1 MGKRKIIAD
10 NLKAAM
16 KQKQADKVSALRLLV
31 AEMEIAQIA
40 KKEDLNDNDVIKI
53 LTKEAKKRTES
64 YQIYKKAGRIDL
76 ADKEKYQL
84 QIIEQYLPQQM
95 GEDEVRKIIKEMK
108 ELESVK
114 DNFGEAMKLVMAK
127 LKGKAD
133 GAMVARIIREEI

>member
-10 NLKAAM
+10 DLKAAM

-64 YQIYKKAGRIDL
+64 YQIYKKVGRMDL

-84 QIIEQYLPQQM
+84 QIIKQYLPQQM
-95 GEDEVRKIIKEMK
+95 SESEVKEIIKGMK
-108 ELESVK
+108 ELGSVK
-114 DNFGEAMKLVMAK
+114 GNFGEVMKLVMAK

-133 GAMVARIIREEI
+133 GTMVARIVREVI